1 MVTLPHSQSHIWSHH
16 FPQRTPAPSGL
27 RGMPEF
33 TPSCWSHPGTPV
45 VTPRNTCGHAYS
57 HPGTPVCGHTQSH
70 FWYHLWL
77 HPGARA
83 VTHTHTHS
91 SLYVVTP
98 SHTFGVTCGY
108 TQSHLWSHL
117 WLHPVTLV
125 VSPVVTPSHTCG
137 LTCSPHSCRR
147 MPRTG
152 CAWWPCTSARPG
164 GGPATPSASTWRL

>member
-1 MVTLPHSQSHIWSHH
+1 M
-16 FPQRTPAPSGL
+16 
-27 RGMPEF
+27 
-33 TPSCWSHPGTPV
+33 

-117 WLHPVTLV
+117 LPPQLQKDAEDRLRLV
-125 VSPVVTPSHTCG
+125 AMHERTPW
-137 LTCSPHSCRR
+137 
-147 MPRTG
+147 
-152 CAWWPCTSARPG
+152 WWPSNPKRKYMEIVG
-164 GGPATPSASTWRL
+164 GHADFRHCPPNTEIMQPAVIMAIVNE